1 MASVAHVRIPESIAL
16 SLREPTEKIG
26 LEMKRASAM
35 IYYGDKKLS
44 LGQCCE
50 LAEMSK
56 AEFISYLSRYNV
68 SIFNFDSE
76 GELLEDISNA

>member
-1 MASVAHVRIPESIAL
+1 MASVAQVRIPESIAL

-35 IYYGDKKLS
+35 IYYSDRKLS

-50 LAEMSK
+50 LAEMNK
-56 AEFISYLSRYNV
+56 AEFINYLSKYNI
-68 SIFNFDSE
+68 SIFNFDTE
-76 GELLEDISNA
+76 DELLEDISNA

>member
-1 MASVAHVRIPESIAL
+1 MAVVAQVRIPESISL

-26 LEMKRASAM
+26 LEMKRALAV
-35 IYYGDKKLS
+35 IYYSDRKLS

-50 LAEMSK
+50 LADMSK
-56 AEFISYLSRYNV
+56 TEFIKYLSKYKI

-76 GELLEDISNA
+76 DELMEDIGNA

>member
-1 MASVAHVRIPESIAL
+1 MAVIAQVKLPESITL

-26 LEMKRASAM
+26 LEMKRALAV
-35 IYYGDKKLS
+35 IYYSDRKLS

-50 LAEMSK
+50 LADMSK
-56 AEFISYLSRYNV
+56 EEFVKYLSKYKI

-76 GELLEDISNA
+76 SELMEDICNA

>member
-1 MASVAHVRIPESIAL
+1 MTAIAQVIIPESIAL

-26 LEMKRASAM
+26 LEMKRASAI
-35 IYYGDKKLS
+35 IYYSDRKLS

-50 LAEMSK
+50 LAEMNK
-56 AEFISYLSRYNV
+56 AEFMSYLSKYNV

-76 GELLEDISNA
+76 DELLEDIANA

>member
-1 MASVAHVRIPESIAL
+1 MSVVAQVTIPESIAL
-16 SLREPTEKIG
+16 SLRESTAKIG
-26 LEMKRASAM
+26 LEMKRALA
-35 IYYGDKKLS
+35 IVYYSDRKLS

-56 AEFISYLSRYNV
+56 TEFIKYLSKYNT

-76 GELLEDISNA
+76 DELLEDIRNA

>member
-1 MASVAHVRIPESIAL
+1 MEVVTQVKIPESITL
-16 SLREPTEKIG
+16 SLREPADKIG
-26 LEMKRASAM
+26 MEMTRALAV

-56 AEFISYLSRYNV
+56 VEFIKYLSKYST

-76 GELLEDISNA
+76 DELMEDLNNA